1 MNGPTNPAVAAMK
14 DLRPREILAVAPLL
28 ALIVFVGVYPKPVL
42 DLINPA
48 VTSTMSQVHE
58 VDPTPAHPY
67 TGYTNVAQNGV
78 AP

>member
-1 MNGPTNPAVAAMK
+1 MK

-42 DLINPA
+42 DLITPS
-48 VTSTMSQVHE
+48 VQSTMSQVHE

-67 TGYTNVAQNGV
+67 SGYTNVAQSNGAHNDAAQNGV